1 MNSTALTSLTG
12 KLAQRFDM
20 SNSPELLDTL
30 KATAFKGQ
38 VSDAQMTALLIVAN
52 QYGLNPWT
60 KEIYAF
66 PDKNN
71 GIVPVV
77 GVDGWSR
84 IINEHPQF
92 DGLEFEQSEKDC
104 TCVIYRKDRSKPIK
118 VTEYKDECS
127 RDTGPW
133 KSHPKRML
141 RHKALIQCARLAF
154 GYTGI
159 YDQDEAER
167 IVEGTEGVGGQASGT
182 VINGTAERV
191 KEPSAYPAD
200 QFKKNLPAW
209 HQAIAAGKKTA
220 DQIIAMVSS
229 KGVLSEE
236 QKSAIRAPAEAP
248 DLFAQIKGQIEKAT
262 SVDVL
267 DVAADLIGE
276 VSDPAQREELTALY
290 QQRTDALMNG

>member
-1 MNSTALTSLTG
+1 MSTALTTLTR

-20 SNSPELLDTL
+20 GDTPELLDTL

-38 VSDAQMTALLIVAN
+38 VSDAQMTALMIVSN

-84 IINEHPQF
+84 IINDHPQF
-92 DGLEFEQSEKDC
+92 DGMEFEQDAEAC
-104 TCVIYRKDRSKPIK
+104 TCIIYRKDRAKPVK
-118 VTEYKDECS
+118 VTEYMDECK
-127 RDTGPW
+127 RGTGPW
-133 KSHPKRML
+133 QSHPRRML

-167 IVEGTEGVGGQASGT
+167 IVEGMGNATIIDGNTGEIISKPAPL
-182 VINGTAERV
+182 
-191 KEPSAYPAD
+191 PSYTDEQMAI
-200 QFKKNLPAW
+200 NLPKW
-209 HQAIAAGKKTA
+209 QMAIDKGRAPM
-220 DQIIAMVSS
+220 DILNLVSS
-229 KGVLSEE
+229 KYALSGE
-236 QKSAIRAPAEAP
+236 QKARILSLHPMPEDTDPFIAEMN
-248 DLFAQIKGQIEKAT
+248 
-262 SVDVL
+262 
-267 DVAADLIGE
+267 AAEERDLI
-276 VSDPAQREELTALY
+276 
-290 QQRTDALMNG
+290 